1 VDVTDGGNEGSG
13 REDANAQDGHEK
25 RDGRNQRC
33 EVLKL
38 ALEVISLGLELLDLG
53 EGLGKGSPEIGGKR
67 VIIESQVGLGQ
78 EGAGTL
84 RHGDTELSQETTD
97 RIDTGGAGS
106 EITGSQAVQSVDGLL
121 IQGFDRDRCDILVAS
136 SLEEGF
142 GVGPVRF
149 VALSVASH
157 MGWREQ
163 GDLMAEGLE
172 LASPVMS
179 RATGLH
185 ENMGRGMMEE
195 EGPEALAR
203 EPVLLM
209 HASRSMGHS
218 DLEDRLCEIHGDLGS
233 LHEDSSPLIGLRG
246 R

>member
-1 VDVTDGGNEGSG
+1 VDVADGGNEGGG
-13 REDANAQDGHEK
+13 REDTYARDGHEK
-25 RDGRNQRC
+25 RDGGNQRG

-38 ALEVISLGLELLDLG
+38 ALEVISLGLEFLDLG
-53 EGLGKGSPEIGGKR
+53 EGLGKSSPEIGGKC
-67 VIIESQVGLGQ
+67 VIIESEVGLGQ
-78 EGAGTL
+78 EGASAQ
-84 RHGDTELSQETTD
+84 GDGDAELSQETTD
-97 RIDTGGAGS
+97 GIDTGGAGA
-106 EITGSQAVQSVDGLL
+106 EITGSKAVQGVDGLL

-172 LASPVMS
+172 FASPVMS
-179 RATGLH
+179 RATGFH
-185 ENMGRGMMEE
+185 QDVGRGMMEK

-203 EPVLLM
+203 EPMLLM
-209 HASRSMGHS
+209 HASWSMGHS